1 MKTTGGGGGGGGRH
15 GGRVASHFVVAPVA
29 SAENLTRGEW
39 SGAGGFGLGWKP
51 RGKKKPRRGGTRS
64 EGARFPRGGGG
75 TVGPGRL
82 SAVRGPAG
90 SRQASARFL
99 QMGPCLCLHSTHTL
113 LTFPPDPRWV
123 ANPIR
128 QFVRPLSAKSVLDTA
143 AWISE
148 AWGGCHAGPAAFT
161 AVSAVTCPAKR
172 CLVVLTVLESHTSH
186 NHTAGAGR
194 WVAVHG
200 AGGGGPSQRCH
211 VARPGWLGGGVVVSA
226 DAVAPAAYPPRTG
239 GEEDIAR
246 GSPHGC
252 RVDTIT
258 VCPPVN
264 RQKKNHGAAS
274 LPTRERGD
282 VRKSCLSTHYSRW

>member
-1 MKTTGGGGGGGGRH
+1 MGWVGNREQKKASARGGR
-15 GGRVASHFVVAPVA
+15 
-29 SAENLTRGEW
+29 
-39 SGAGGFGLGWKP
+39 
-51 RGKKKPRRGGTRS
+51 
-64 EGARFPRGGGG
+64 GARGRDFPGGG

-200 AGGGGPSQRCH
+200 AGGAKPEVPRGASRLVGRRGRCQR
-211 VARPGWLGGGVVVSA
+211 
-226 DAVAPAAYPPRTG
+226 
-239 GEEDIAR
+239 
-246 GSPHGC
+246 
-252 RVDTIT
+252 
-258 VCPPVN
+258 
-264 RQKKNHGAAS
+264 
-274 LPTRERGD
+274 
-282 VRKSCLSTHYSRW
+282 

>member
-1 MKTTGGGGGGGGRH
+1 MERSGGVWVGLETAREKK
-15 GGRVASHFVVAPVA
+15 A
-29 SAENLTRGEW
+29 SARGDAE
-39 SGAGGFGLGWKP
+39 
-51 RGKKKPRRGGTRS
+51 RGGEIS
-64 EGARFPRGGGG
+64 QGGGG

-200 AGGGGPSQRCH
+200 AGGGQ
-211 VARPGWLGGGVVVSA
+211 
-226 DAVAPAAYPPRTG
+226 
-239 GEEDIAR
+239 AR
-246 GSPHGC
+246 GATWRVPVGWEAGSLSALMLWLPLHIPHEQGERKTSPEDLHMAAEWIPSPSVHRSIGKKK
-252 RVDTIT
+252 IT
-258 VCPPVN
+258 VLLVFPPVN
-264 RQKKNHGAAS
+264 VAM
-274 LPTRERGD
+274 
-282 VRKSCLSTHYSRW
+282 